1 MKRRIRKNISVF
13 MLSVVLFMVGC
24 SDPPMPPSDAEMILF
39 EWDIIQYQEDMRTN
53 MDYQNLGHD
62 VIVHRGIPMI
72 LKIQISSY
80 YSLTHI

>member
-1 MKRRIRKNISVF
+1 MKSRIRKNISVF

>member
-1 MKRRIRKNISVF
+1 MKSKIRKYISVF
-13 MLSVVLFMVGC
+13 VLSALLLMVGC
-24 SDPPMPPSDAEMILF
+24 GNPPMPPSDAEMMSF
-39 EWDIIQYQEDMRTN
+39 KWDIIQYQEDMRTN

-72 LKIQISSY
+72 LTIQISSY

>member
-1 MKRRIRKNISVF
+1 MKSRIRKNISVF
-13 MLSVVLFMVGC
+13 MLSALLFGAGC
-24 SDPPMPPSDAEMILF
+24 GDPPMPPSDAEMMLF
-39 EWDIIQYQEDMRTN
+39 KWDIIQYQEDMRTN

>member
-1 MKRRIRKNISVF
+1 
-13 MLSVVLFMVGC
+13 MVGC